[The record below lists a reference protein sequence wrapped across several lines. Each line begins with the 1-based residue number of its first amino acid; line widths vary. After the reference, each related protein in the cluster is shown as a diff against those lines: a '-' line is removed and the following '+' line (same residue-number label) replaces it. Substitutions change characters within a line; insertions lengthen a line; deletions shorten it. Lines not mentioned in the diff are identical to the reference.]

1 MGLTFEQEPDIL
13 VCSKSSLRTGGD
25 NMEWSQTDIADLESL
40 YWDSSKEELLSRFY
54 PRSLSA
60 IKTKAKRLG
69 YRRFKRINPLLFDFE
84 KIDTE
89 IKAYFLGYICADACV
104 TRGKR
109 QSVIHFS
116 CSIKDYD
123 YMKLLRDNIS
133 PNAKISILTHDSTF
147 GIQQLCRFNVC
158 NSKVANQLIDLGVV
172 PNKSLILK
180 MPEIPQIMHR
190 HFWRGYFDGD
200 GSVSMSK
207 TKKPPVYCQ
216 IVGTCEMMSSL
227 QAIFKSI
234 HSNNCS
240 VKKHSQTKNNTYT
253 LRYSGYV
260 AMSFLDW
267 IYRDSTIYLPR
278 KFKLYYD
285 NVYNKGL

>member
-1 MGLTFEQEPDIL
+1 
-13 VCSKSSLRTGGD
+13 
-25 NMEWSQTDIADLESL
+25 MEWTQTDLIDLKSL
-40 YWDSSKEELLSRFY
+40 YWNSSKEELLTRFY
-54 PRSLSA
+54 PRSLGA
-60 IKTKAKRLG
+60 IKTKAKRLR
-69 YRRFKRINPLLFDFE
+69 YRRFKRINRLLFDFE

-89 IKAYFLGYICADACV
+89 IKAYFLGYICADGCV

-123 YMKLLRDNIS
+123 YMRLLRDNIS
-133 PNAKISILTHDSTF
+133 PDSKISTLTHNSTF

-158 NSKVANQLIDLGVV
+158 NSKAANQLIDLGVV
-172 PNKSLILK
+172 PKKSLILK
-180 MPEIPQIMHR
+180 MPEIPNIMHR

-200 GSVSMSK
+200 GSVSISK
-207 TKKPPVYCQ
+207 IKKPPVYCQ
-216 IVGTCEMMSSL
+216 LVGTCEMMSSL
-227 QAIFKSI
+227 QEIFKSI

-260 AMSFLDW
+260 AISFLDW
-267 IYRDSTIYLPR
+267 IYQDATIYLPR
-278 KFKLYYD
+278 K
-285 NVYNKGL
+285 YNKYLEYKQDKGI